1 MNRIESSI
9 FFTLHIILIT
19 IACKQTTI
27 LIIIANQIMFVLSTR
42 KTLYLAR
49 WGPRENNKL
58 EVNWIQKKSKNLK

>member
-1 MNRIESSI
+1 MQTNNR
-9 FFTLHIILIT
+9 
-19 IACKQTTI
+19 I